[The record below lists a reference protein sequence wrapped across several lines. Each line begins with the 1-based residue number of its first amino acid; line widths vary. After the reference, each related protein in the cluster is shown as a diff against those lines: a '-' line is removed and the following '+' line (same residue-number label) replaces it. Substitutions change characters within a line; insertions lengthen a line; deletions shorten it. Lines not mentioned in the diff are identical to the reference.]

1 MPACLWEIEVKCCE
15 KFTVR
20 SNQAQCMCE
29 SKHLHT
35 MKPFILIELFYF
47 ERDTEQ
53 KSAHDDCSISVECRN
68 IVGFSQYA
76 PYRSIITLLV
86 LLRERCLQSIPKPLV
101 FLRTFWSSLSWFGPT
116 HGRVQVMPFSLM
128 HCPCLWYVLIS
139 QSNIML

>member
-1 MPACLWEIEVKCCE
+1 
-15 KFTVR
+15 
-20 SNQAQCMCE
+20 MCE

-47 ERDTEQ
+47 ELDTEQ

-86 LLRERCLQSIPKPLV
+86 LLREQFRAVYPQTTCLSTDILIKLVLVWSHTWTCAGDALFIDALSLPMICTYITITDNVIILKKKIQNDAHDITKHPIPIA
-101 FLRTFWSSLSWFGPT
+101 
-116 HGRVQVMPFSLM
+116 M
-128 HCPCLWYVLIS
+128 
-139 QSNIML
+139 